1 MEGIH
6 LLYLEINKIFS
17 LSCQPICNSAL
28 IFEWHD
34 AKFEMVYKGRQ
45 ITFEEA
51 CSTFFDDYAVTIE
64 DIGHYDEQRL
74 LTTGMSKDF
83 RLLTVVWVESNDTF
97 RLITAF
103 EPTKDQQRRYEYAK
117 RNS

>member
-1 MEGIH
+1 M
-6 LLYLEINKIFS
+6 
-17 LSCQPICNSAL
+17 PIIEFRGL

>member
-1 MEGIH
+1 
-6 LLYLEINKIFS
+6 
-17 LSCQPICNSAL
+17 
-28 IFEWHD
+28 
-34 AKFEMVYKGRQ
+34 
-45 ITFEEA
+45 
-51 CSTFFDDYAVTIE
+51 
-64 DIGHYDEQRL
+64 
-74 LTTGMSKDF
+74 MSKEF